1 MERSKAMKPTAQELR
16 DAYAEQRAEAM
27 CNDVRNFPS
36 FEVWVARKIELSPM
50 KLFSVKRKA

>member
-1 MERSKAMKPTAQELR
+1 MKPTAQELR